1 VDVIVD
7 VEVGTLD
14 GSDTD
19 EETGEWVSTRG
30 ALGVTDG
37 AIGAFVDATTGDK
50 VGDLVG
56 S

>member
-1 VDVIVD
+1 MD

-19 EETGEWVSTRG
+19 GETGEWVSTGG

-37 AIGAFVDATTGDK
+37 VIGAFVDVITGDK